1 MLSEK
6 FEEALGTNQG
16 LKALLQW
23 MELKHTDPRD

>member
-6 FEEALGTNQG
+6 VEEALGTNQG

-23 MELKHTDPRD
+23 TELKHTDLQD